1 MTWGGVEA
9 SLWAM
14 RFTALGQTDVG
25 QKRENNEDSYL
36 IREDLG
42 LFVVADGMGGH
53 AGGETASRLAV
64 ETIASTLEASRSNG
78 VDPLTEDAPMEEGR
92 LADTLR
98 ESVESACHVIFHK
111 AKVEPHL
118 AGMGTT
124 VTAMVLKPS
133 SKEGVVDAY
142 FGHVGDSRIY
152 LIRDDLI
159 QQVSEDHSLVAEQI
173 RAGVLT
179 EEEARISRFK
189 NIITRSVGFEEDVLV
204 DVMGLWAEP
213 GDVFVMCSD
222 GLSNF
227 LEEPEYFQLVKE
239 HAADKLEKLPQAFID
254 LANSRGGDDNI
265 TVIVVRIEES

>member
-1 MTWGGVEA
+1 
-9 SLWAM
+9 M

-36 IREDLG
+36 IRQDLG

-53 AGGETASRLAV
+53 AGGETASKLAV
-64 ETIASTLEASRSNG
+64 ETIASSLESARQNG
-78 VDPLTEDAPMEEGR
+78 VDPLSELVPLEEAR
-92 LADTLR
+92 LADSLR
-98 ESVESACHVIFHK
+98 ESVEAACHAIFHK

-124 VTAMVLKPS
+124 VSAMVLKPS
-133 SKEGVVDAY
+133 AKEGAVDAY

-152 LIRDDLI
+152 LIRGDLI

-179 EEEARISRFK
+179 EEEAKVSRFK

-227 LEEPEYFQLVKE
+227 LEEPEYFSLVKE
-239 HAADKLEKLPQAFID
+239 HASDQLEKLPKAFID

-265 TVIVVRIEES
+265 TVIVVRVEES

>member
-1 MTWGGVEA
+1 
-9 SLWAM
+9 M
-14 RFTALGQTDVG
+14 RLTSLGQTDVG
-25 QKRENNEDSYL
+25 QKRDNNEDSYL

-53 AGGETASRLAV
+53 AGGETASRIAV
-64 ETIASTLEASRSNG
+64 ETIAANIEESRQNG
-78 VDPLTEDAPMEEGR
+78 TDPLTEIVPMEEAR
-92 LADTLR
+92 LADAMR
-98 ESVESACHVIFHK
+98 ESVEAACYAIFQK

-124 VTAMVLKPS
+124 VSAMVVKPS
-133 SKEGVVDAY
+133 AKEGVVDAY

-152 LIRDDLI
+152 LVRGDLI

-179 EEEARISRFK
+179 EEEARNSRFK

-227 LEEPEYFQLVKE
+227 LVDPEYFKLVRE
-239 HAADKLEKLPQAFID
+239 HSGDAIENLPQAFID

-265 TVIVVRIEES
+265 TVIVVRVEEA

>member
-1 MTWGGVEA
+1 
-9 SLWAM
+9 M
-14 RFTALGQTDVG
+14 RFTVVGQTDVG

-36 IREDLG
+36 IRQDLN

-53 AGGETASRLAV
+53 AGGECASKLAV
-64 ETIASTLEASRSNG
+64 ETIAQIVEKARGNG
-78 VDPLTEDAPMEEGR
+78 VDPLTEVASMEEAR

-98 ESVESACHVIFHK
+98 EAVEAACYAIFHK
-111 AKVEPHL
+111 AKAEPHL

-124 VTAMVLKPS
+124 VSSMVLKPS
-133 SKEGVVDAY
+133 SREGVVDAF

-152 LIRDDLI
+152 LVRGELI

-179 EEEARISRFK
+179 EEEAKVSRFK

-213 GDVFVMCSD
+213 GDVFVLCSD
-222 GLSNF
+222 GLANY
-227 LEEPEYFQLVKE
+227 LDQAEYFQLVRE
-239 HAADKLEKLPQAFID
+239 HPAEKIAALPQAFID
-254 LANSRGGDDNI
+254 VANARGGDDNI
-265 TVIVVRIEES
+265 TVIVVRVEES